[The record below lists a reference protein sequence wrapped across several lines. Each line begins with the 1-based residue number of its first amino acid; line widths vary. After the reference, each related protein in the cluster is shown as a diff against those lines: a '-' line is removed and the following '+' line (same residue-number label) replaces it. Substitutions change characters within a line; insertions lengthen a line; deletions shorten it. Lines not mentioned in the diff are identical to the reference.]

1 MNGVARPVVRSAA
14 PGAVPGAVPG
24 APPRRVR
31 HEVRDGLVLMAFSA
45 VTSIGLS
52 AAFLL
57 LAGLGK

>member
-1 MNGVARPVVRSAA
+1 MNGAARPVVRS
-14 PGAVPGAVPG
+14 AVPGAVPG

-45 VTSIGLS
+45 VTSVGLS

>member
-1 MNGVARPVVRSAA
+1 MNGVARPVVRSA
-14 PGAVPGAVPG
+14 VPGP
-24 APPRRVR
+24 PPRRVR

-45 VTSIGLS
+45 VTSVGLS